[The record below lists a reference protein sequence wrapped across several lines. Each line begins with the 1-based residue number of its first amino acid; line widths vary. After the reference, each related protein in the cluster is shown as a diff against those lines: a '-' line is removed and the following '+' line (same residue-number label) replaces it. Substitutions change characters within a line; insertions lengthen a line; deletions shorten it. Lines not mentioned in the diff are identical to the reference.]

1 MWLFLKKCVKLNV
14 SDKIR
19 FWWETVELPPAK
31 EKITNQTHK
40 KPHKDKVSAEEKS
53 PTFGFPTAKPSSCH
67 YKKTQAPPGGGKL
80 FFPRKQVL
88 PQAVLPCPIFFTW
101 IKWKLELGERCWPD
115 KKMDFRNKMSWDE
128 QSQHSS
134 TLLPWQVPMSSF
146 TITRLVVPVGIP
158 EGWEQILLLSMICSS
173 TSPCAFPGKPCC
185 LISLCLTV

>member
-14 SDKIR
+14 LDTQNTFLVGNCWTSISKGKNNQPNTKKATQGQGFSWGKIPHIWISYSKTKQPPLQKNPSSTWGR
-19 FWWETVELPPAK
+19 KIILPK
-31 EKITNQTHK
+31 EASTSSGSAALSHLFYM
-40 KPHKDKVSAEEKS
+40 DKVEIRA
-53 PTFGFPTAKPSSCH
+53 
-67 YKKTQAPPGGGKL
+67 
-80 FFPRKQVL
+80 
-88 PQAVLPCPIFFTW
+88 
-101 IKWKLELGERCWPD
+101 WPD

-158 EGWEQILLLSMICSS
+158 EGWEQILLLSMIYSS